1 MSSARAS
8 SLLVHPDQWARCAHE
23 NTALLPDGSVEL
35 TWLDPVPVDET
46 CAPRRRRTPG
56 GLAFDSACRGYVS
69 RPTAGRV
76 DVLTSGTPERC
87 GAEHRGVM
95 GHPTGLAVDRRQRL
109 YVAEPGAGVVR
120 VVDLR
125 AERLLRRVVIR
136 RGSPVDVA
144 PDCGR
149 ALVLVRSGRD
159 GSLVLIDGRHG
170 PRPGPELVRPYMLPG
185 SSPLRVASARTGSD
199 GGNCVLVLWGAAD
212 GRAVIALPD
221 GTTVLQVDGAS
232 DLDLDSGGRLV
243 VGTEPGRGISR
254 FWLEGDRAVEAE
266 PLLAPGYDGGAVA
279 IAPNGRIAF
288 TTQRG
293 YGWTGGVAAQRARE
307 GRVLTYRLDSQAYAT
322 RWGRVFLEAC
332 VPAQTSLGLRFVT
345 TDDDVVLDP
354 VVTTPPDRGARD
366 VLAPGATPT
375 MVPEHLLEAARRTD
389 AYAPFRR
396 PHGTGEPWPPPGSDD
411 SLATYEVAVHAA
423 PGRYLWIELTLRGT
437 EAVSP
442 RVRRLRVERPGHRL
456 LGSLPRVWSREEG
469 NADFLHRFLTGPE
482 GMLHELDQRAAERAA
497 LVHPHRVPSEAL
509 AWLASFAGLTTDLRW
524 PEEARRTLVAEA
536 FQLFRRRG
544 TVGCLTRMLEIY
556 LGRPPAII
564 ETWRLRGRA
573 GTVLGT
579 LPLAVPPETVAGSA
593 SRGTALGGFFIG
605 GTAPDLTAYDTSAH
619 RFTVLVPGCLDAEA
633 RAVVGDL
640 LETQRPAHTM
650 FDVCELGDGMH
661 LGLTTRPGL
670 TAYVAPSRRTAEA
683 VVGRS
688 GIGVDS
694 VTGLAVVGTR
704 LGDPRPGEVRVG

>member
-1 MSSARAS
+1 MASSRAS

-23 NTALLPDGSVEL
+23 GTALLPDGSVGL
-35 TWLDPVPVDET
+35 TWLDPV
-46 CAPRRRRTPG
+46 APEAGCGPKVRRAPG
-56 GLAFDSACRGYVS
+56 GLAFDSACRAYVS
-69 RPTAGRV
+69 RAAAGRV
-76 DVLTSGTPERC
+76 DVLTSGNPRPC
-87 GAEHRGVM
+87 GTEHPGVL

-125 AERLLRRVVIR
+125 AGRLLRRVVIR

-149 ALVLVRSGRD
+149 ALVLSRSGRD
-159 GSLVLIDGRHG
+159 GVLVLIDGRHG
-170 PRPGPELVRPYMLPG
+170 PQPGPELVRPYTLPG
-185 SSPLRVASARTGSD
+185 SSPLRLASSRSCT
-199 GGNCVLVLWGAAD
+199 LVLWGAAD
-212 GRAVIALPD
+212 GRAVIARAD
-221 GTTVLQVDGAS
+221 GTTILQVDGAS

-243 VGTEPGRGISR
+243 VAAEPGRPIRR
-254 FWLEGDRAVEAE
+254 FWLEGDLAVEAE
-266 PLLAPGYDGGAVA
+266 PLHAPTYDGGAVA

-288 TTQRG
+288 TTQDG
-293 YGWTGGVAAQRARE
+293 YGWTAGVAARRARQ

-322 RWGRVFLEAC
+322 RWGRVFLQAC
-332 VPAQTSLGLRFVT
+332 VPPQTSLGLRFVT

-366 VLAPGATPT
+366 VPAPEATPT
-375 MVPEHLLEAARRTD
+375 MVSEHLLEAARRTGP
-389 AYAPFRR
+389 YAPYRR

-411 SLATYEVAVHAA
+411 SLATYEVPVQAA
-423 PGRYLWIELTLRGT
+423 PGRYLWIELTLSGT

-442 RVRRLRVERPGHRL
+442 RVRGLSVERPGHRL
-456 LGSLPRVWSREEG
+456 LASLPKVWSREEG
-469 NADFLHRFLTGPE
+469 DAAFLHGFLTGPE

-509 AWLASFAGLTTDLRW
+509 AWLAGFAGLTTDLRW

-536 FQLFRRRG
+536 YRLFRRRG

-564 ETWRLRGRA
+564 ETWRLRGRS
-573 GTVLGT
+573 GTVLGAV
-579 LPLAVPPETVAGSA
+579 PLAVPPETVAGSA
-593 SRGTALGGFFIG
+593 SRGTALGAFSIG
-605 GTAPDLTAYDTSAH
+605 GARPETTGYEAAAH
-619 RFTVLVPGCLDAEA
+619 RFTVLVPGCLDSEA
-633 RAVVGDL
+633 QAVVRDL

-650 FDVCELGDGMH
+650 FEVCELGDGMR
-661 LGLTTRPGL
+661 LGLTARPGL
-670 TAYVAPSRRTAEA
+670 TAYVAAPHERVEA

-688 GIGVDS
+688 GIGVDC
-694 VTGLAVVGTR
+694 VTGLAAAGTR
-704 LGDPRPGEVRVG
+704 LGDPVSGAVRVG

>member
-1 MSSARAS
+1 
-8 SLLVHPDQWARCAHE
+8 
-23 NTALLPDGSVEL
+23 
-35 TWLDPVPVDET
+35 
-46 CAPRRRRTPG
+46 
-56 GLAFDSACRGYVS
+56 
-69 RPTAGRV
+69 
-76 DVLTSGTPERC
+76 
-87 GAEHRGVM
+87 
-95 GHPTGLAVDRRQRL
+95 
-109 YVAEPGAGVVR
+109 
-120 VVDLR
+120 
-125 AERLLRRVVIR
+125 
-136 RGSPVDVA
+136 
-144 PDCGR
+144 
-149 ALVLVRSGRD
+149 
-159 GSLVLIDGRHG
+159 
-170 PRPGPELVRPYMLPG
+170 
-185 SSPLRVASARTGSD
+185 
-199 GGNCVLVLWGAAD
+199 
-212 GRAVIALPD
+212 
-221 GTTVLQVDGAS
+221 
-232 DLDLDSGGRLV
+232 
-243 VGTEPGRGISR
+243 
-254 FWLEGDRAVEAE
+254 
-266 PLLAPGYDGGAVA
+266 
-279 IAPNGRIAF
+279 
-288 TTQRG
+288 
-293 YGWTGGVAAQRARE
+293 
-307 GRVLTYRLDSQAYAT
+307 
-322 RWGRVFLEAC
+322 
-332 VPAQTSLGLRFVT
+332 
-345 TDDDVVLDP
+345 
-354 VVTTPPDRGARD
+354 
-366 VLAPGATPT
+366 
-375 MVPEHLLEAARRTD
+375 
-389 AYAPFRR
+389 
-396 PHGTGEPWPPPGSDD
+396 
-411 SLATYEVAVHAA
+411 
-423 PGRYLWIELTLRGT
+423 
-437 EAVSP
+437 
-442 RVRRLRVERPGHRL
+442 
-456 LGSLPRVWSREEG
+456 
-469 NADFLHRFLTGPE
+469 
-482 GMLHELDQRAAERAA
+482 
-497 LVHPHRVPSEAL
+497 VPSEAL